1 MADRENAIKRLKYL
15 HDVEHWTPS
24 ESSDEAKARRT
35 ITKEA
40 IELLKAQEPV
50 PPKGIHKCIYGGW
63 LNGWCWHCGQAIDWD
78 KCTPEDRSEH
88 DGHYQGY
95 KHPDAVQDNNVWR
108 Q

>member
-35 ITKEA
+35 ITTEV

-50 PPKGIHKCIYGGW
+50 KPIIQRGWYRCGNCRNGIASVLDTGKPSHQQAYCDM
-63 LNGWCWHCGQAIDWD
+63 CGREVKW
-78 KCTPEDRSEH
+78 E
-88 DGHYQGY
+88 
-95 KHPDAVQDNNVWR
+95 
-108 Q
+108 